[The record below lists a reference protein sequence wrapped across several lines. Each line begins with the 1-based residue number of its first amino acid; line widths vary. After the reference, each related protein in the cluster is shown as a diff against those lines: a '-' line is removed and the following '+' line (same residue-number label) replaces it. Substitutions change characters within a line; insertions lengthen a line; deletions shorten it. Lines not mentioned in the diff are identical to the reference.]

1 MEKESSVMSLKEVP
15 FERRTP
21 QEKLRVKELR
31 IVQPEIVIKKKQE
44 EDSSPRLLHEAGLL
58 RSHGQLH
65 EVCSGLYLASPD
77 SENRP
82 NVDAEKVKKHEQVK
96 TTWKMLLISSCL
108 EE

>member
-1 MEKESSVMSLKEVP
+1 MSLKEVP

-44 EDSSPRLLHEAGLL
+44 EDSSHEAGLL
-58 RSHGQLH
+58 RSHDQLH
-65 EVCSGLYLASPD
+65 EVSSGLYLALPD

-82 NVDAEKVKKHEQVK
+82 NVDAEKVKRHEQVK

>member
-31 IVQPEIVIKKKQE
+31 IVQPEIVIKQE

-65 EVCSGLYLASPD
+65 EVSSGLYLALPD

-82 NVDAEKVKKHEQVK
+82 NVDAEKVKRHEQVK